1 MDLGGGLSQKSAG
14 QFTVA
19 SLMRGPLDV
28 LSRVAVYV
36 SFIFA
41 KQPARI
47 RSVLMKV
54 GLRMLAYQCPAT

>member
-1 MDLGGGLSQKSAG
+1 MDLGGGLAQRPAG
-14 QFTVA
+14 QWSLA
-19 SLMRGPLDV
+19 SLMRGPLEA
-28 LSRVAVYV
+28 LSRVAVYI

-54 GLRMLAYQCPAT
+54 GAVGF